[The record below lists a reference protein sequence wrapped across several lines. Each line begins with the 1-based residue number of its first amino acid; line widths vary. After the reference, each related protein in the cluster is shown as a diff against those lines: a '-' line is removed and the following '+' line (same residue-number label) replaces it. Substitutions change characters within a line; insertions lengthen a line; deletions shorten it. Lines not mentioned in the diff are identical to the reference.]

1 MEYLSQKQIA
11 EKLGVSKQKVYRCIK
26 LNHIKEALHETVKGN
41 TVLMYDMQAIE
52 QIKSILQSG
61 GTTSHEAPN
70 EVHHDTVNEALYE
83 ALLKQIDTKDKQIA
97 ELNERLAE
105 AHKSL
110 DQEQQLHLL
119 SKQRILELESK
130 EEPQDDTETP
140 PEEPEKKW
148 WKKIFK

>member
-1 MEYLSQKQIA
+1 MSQKQIA
-11 EKLGVSKQKVYRCIK
+11 EKLGISKQKVYRCIK

-41 TVLMYDMQAIE
+41 TVLMYDTQAIE
-52 QIKSILQSG
+52 QIESILQGG

-70 EVHHDTVNEALYE
+70 KAHHDTVNEALYE

-97 ELNERLAE
+97 ELNDRLAE

-110 DQEQQLHLL
+110 HQEQQLHLL

-130 EEPQDDTETP
+130 EEPPEETE
-140 PEEPEKKW
+140 PEEPEPKKKW
-148 WKKIFK
+148 WNRFFN